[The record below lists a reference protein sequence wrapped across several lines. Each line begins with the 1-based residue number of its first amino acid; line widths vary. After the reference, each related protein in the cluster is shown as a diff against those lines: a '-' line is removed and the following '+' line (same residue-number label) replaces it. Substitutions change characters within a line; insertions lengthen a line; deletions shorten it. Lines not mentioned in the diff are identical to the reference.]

1 MSAQEYKHI
10 VRIIGNDIPGD
21 KKVLVGL
28 TQVRGVGRS
37 FALAI
42 LDTLGISPA
51 TNMGL
56 VSDSDVAKIEAL
68 LKDPLKAG
76 FPAWF
81 LNRRRDI
88 ETGNDRHLLTS
99 DIEFTVRNDVERE
112 KALGSWRGY
121 RYTYGLK
128 VRGQRTRTTGRKGGA
143 VGVAKGGKVQPAK
156 SSDVTVAGGAAAG
169 AAADTAA
176 PAADAAKGTDA
187 KAAGAKAAPEEKK
200 G

>member
-51 TNMGL
+51 TSMGL
-56 VSDSDVAKIEAL
+56 VSDSDVGKIEAL

-81 LNRRRDI
+81 LNRRKDI
-88 ETGNDRHLLTS
+88 ETGEDRHLLTS

-156 SSDVTVAGGAAAG
+156 SGDVTVAGGAAAG
-169 AAADTAA
+169 EAEAAA
-176 PAADAAKGTDA
+176 PAAEAAKGTDA

>member
-1 MSAQEYKHI
+1 LSAQEYKHI

-28 TQVRGVGRS
+28 AQVRGVGRS

-51 TNMGL
+51 TSMGL
-56 VSDSDVAKIEAL
+56 VSDQDVGRIEAL

-81 LNRRRDI
+81 LNRRKDI
-88 ETGNDRHLLTS
+88 ETGSDRHLLTS

-156 SSDVTVAGGAAAG
+156 SGDVTAAG
-169 AAADTAA
+169 AAEAAA
-176 PAADAAKGTDA
+176 PAADAAKGADA

>member
-1 MSAQEYKHI
+1 LSAPEYKHI

-28 TQVRGVGRS
+28 AQVRGVGRS

-51 TNMGL
+51 TSMGL
-56 VSDSDVAKIEAL
+56 VSDQDVGRIEAL

-81 LNRRRDI
+81 LNRRKDI
-88 ETGNDRHLLTS
+88 ETGSDRHLLTS

-156 SSDVTVAGGAAAG
+156 SGDVTAAGAAAG
-169 AAADTAA
+169 AAEAAA
-176 PAADAAKGTDA
+176 PAADAAKGADA